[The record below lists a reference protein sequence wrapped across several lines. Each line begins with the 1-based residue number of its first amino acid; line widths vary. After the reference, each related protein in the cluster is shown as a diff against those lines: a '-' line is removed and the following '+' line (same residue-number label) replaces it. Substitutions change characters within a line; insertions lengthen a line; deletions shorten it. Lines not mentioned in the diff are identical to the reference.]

1 MKKEEN
7 CSALQRKPCPFLFPH
22 PGCVHAD
29 PTQNAKLI
37 KIKKEPGPTVKK
49 RGDLKIT
56 SPGTENAFYRV
67 AERTPN
73 SVI

>member
-49 RGDLKIT
+49 KRRPEDHFSWHRKRLL
-56 SPGTENAFYRV
+56 SCC
-67 AERTPN
+67 
-73 SVI
+73 